1 MLDLINAERAKVGA
15 PPLVLELNL
24 NEASEDHSKW
34 MIVKDIFSHTGV
46 NNTNPGARMDNAGFN
61 FSGSYSWAENIAGRS
76 VRAPN
81 GFDDEVIGLHN
92 QLMNSDG
99 HRANLLNPD
108 FDYIG
113 IGIEIGEYQGRTWAF
128 VTQNFARTGGSVDL
142 DTGGGA
148 PASGGSGET
157 PSPSNLP
164 FAAPHDHPRNLA
176 DGIEA
181 LEYIASHSDLI
192 AVFGTNADE
201 GLRHYADHGY
211 FEQRKIT
218 FDGLEYIASHNDLIQ
233 AFGAN
238 SEAGA
243 RHFISWGHIEGR
255 KQTFDGLE
263 YIASHNDL
271 IQAFGADAEAGANH
285 FIFHGR
291 NEGREQTFDGLEYI
305 ASHVDLINAF
315 GADSDA
321 GSTHF
326 IAYGVHEGRSKDTF
340 DAETY
345 LANYA
350 DLQAAFGNDHQA
362 ATEHF
367 INHGYFEGRSDDFLF

>member
-34 MIVKDIFSHTGV
+34 MIATDIFSHTGV
-46 NNTNPGARMDNAGFN
+46 NNTNPGARMDDAGFN
-61 FSGSYSWAENIAGRS
+61 FRGSYSWAENIAGRS

-108 FDYIG
+108 FDYVG

-128 VTQNFARTGGSVDL
+128 VTQNFAQTGGSVDL
-142 DTGGGA
+142 DTGTGA

-157 PSPSNLP
+157 PSPSNQP
-164 FAAPHDHPRNLA
+164 SAAPHDLPRNLA
-176 DGIEA
+176 DGTEA
-181 LEYIASHSDLI
+181 LEYIASYSDLI
-192 AVFGTNADE
+192 AAFGTNADA

-211 FEQRKIT
+211 FEQRKVT
-218 FDGLEYIASHNDLIQ
+218 FDGLEYIASYSDLIQ
-233 AFGAN
+233 
-238 SEAGA
+238 
-243 RHFISWGHIEGR
+243 
-255 KQTFDGLE
+255 TFK
-263 YIASHNDL
+263 
-271 IQAFGADAEAGANH
+271 ADAEAGANH

-291 NEGREQTFDGLEYI
+291 AEGRETAFDGLEYI
-305 ASHVDLINAF
+305 ASHGDLINAF

-326 IAYGVHEGRSKDTF
+326 IAHGAQEGRSKDTF

-350 DLQAAFGNDHQA
+350 DLQAAFGNDHHA

-367 INHGYFEGRSDDFLF
+367 INHGYFEGRLDDFLF